1 MSQVLINLVGNAC
14 KFTHKGYIAV
24 DVSIVC
30 STCHQEFFLG
40 QKQCAQ
46 CISKPTAAATAMTT
60 GTIPVMGEEKHPQ
73 NTEKRML
80 ENGLNRSTA
89 IAAPDTMCVH
99 TLGNGEQERYDFSV
113 ENIRTQMSLSEN
125 IECTTRNKVGGD
137 TGDVTEGTQDG
148 TIMQQ
153 ICHDFASSEMPLK
166 LPYASYKKRK
176 KDVLSKKSE
185 PISGVC
191 ETQANNH
198 SRIDHGCKN
207 ARLPVDMP
215 DQKEISDRVF
225 FPEEFNKSI
234 SHCGEE
240 EQLSPIQMPHQMLQ
254 WFHFSVIDTGIGYNL
269 PALSSEGFMVYM
281 LFMSWVCLK
290 WTHVIDTGVMMAV
303 TSLVAKMPLRVP
315 TYRWAYA

>member
-1 MSQVLINLVGNAC
+1 
-14 KFTHKGYIAV
+14 
-24 DVSIVC
+24 
-30 STCHQEFFLG
+30 
-40 QKQCAQ
+40 
-46 CISKPTAAATAMTT
+46 MTT
-60 GTIPVMGEEKHPQ
+60 GTIPVMAEEKHPQ
-73 NTEKRML
+73 NAEKRML

-99 TLGNGEQERYDFSV
+99 TLGNGGQERYDFSV

-137 TGDVTEGTQDG
+137 TGDVIEGTQDG
-148 TIMQQ
+148 TIMQH

-185 PISGVC
+185 QISGVC

-198 SRIDHGCKN
+198 SRIDYGCN
-207 ARLPVDMP
+207 NSRLPVDMP

-225 FPEEFNKSI
+225 FPKEFNKSS

-240 EQLSPIQMPHQMLQ
+240 EQLSPIQMPHQTLQ
-254 WFHFSVIDTGIGYNL
+254 WFRFSVIDTGIGYNL

-290 WTHVIDTGVMMAV
+290 WTPVIDTGVIAV
-303 TSLVAKMPLRVP
+303 TSLVAKMPLRVS
-315 TYRWAYA
+315 TYR